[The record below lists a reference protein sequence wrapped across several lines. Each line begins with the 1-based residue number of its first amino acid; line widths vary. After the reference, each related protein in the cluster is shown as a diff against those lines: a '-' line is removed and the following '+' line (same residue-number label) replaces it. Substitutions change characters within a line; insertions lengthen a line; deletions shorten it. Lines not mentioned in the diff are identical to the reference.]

1 MNSIGSNLPQLTTN
15 ANVTTNANEKS
26 DKSSMMESMAKSM
39 GVPDEVI
46 SKGKTAVKAWMK
58 EHGKMPGSMDKGAEN
73 KVNKKQS
80 NELNKQLSA
89 SGISY
94 KSFTNALKDGPEA
107 TEKLFNENNFSLNVI
122 A

>member
-1 MNSIGSNLPQLTTN
+1 MNSIGSNLPQL
-15 ANVTTNANEKS
+15 TTNANEKS

-58 EHGKMPGSMDKGAEN
+58 ENGKMPGSIKKDDEN
-73 KVNKKQS
+73 KVEKSS
-80 NELNKQLSA
+80 NNLKEQLKA
-89 SGISY
+89 SGISHE
-94 KSFTNALKDGPEA
+94 SFVKALGEGAEA
-107 TEKLFNENNFSLNVI
+107 TKYLFSENNFSFNVI